1 MMALP
6 MFKNRY
12 SVKVNIYSRPLISL
26 VYIEKVVVILVG
38 VPCPNNT
45 LISKEVQPCKLKIK
59 HNDKTKNCD

>member
-26 VYIEKVVVILVG
+26 VYIEKVVVNLVG

-45 LISKEVQPCKLKIK
+45 LISKEVQPCKLE
-59 HNDKTKNCD
+59 N